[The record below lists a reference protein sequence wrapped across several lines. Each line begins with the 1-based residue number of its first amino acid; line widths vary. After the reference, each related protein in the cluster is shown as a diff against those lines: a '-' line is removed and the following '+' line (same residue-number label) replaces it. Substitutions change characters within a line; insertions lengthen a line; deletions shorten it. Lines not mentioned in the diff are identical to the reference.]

1 MGKMQPETTWLS
13 VLSSAMHSMT
23 HFSTERGALFLHT
36 EFSIGLQKLAC
47 GSYRKYV
54 LLFAGKYV
62 LLFAG
67 KYIQQKGIVGN
78 RWFYKSQMLPGFL
91 QVSTSYNAYDG
102 RRESCNGSLNTGLLS
117 QREEWSWV
125 FQSSGGMMG
134 LCNGWVCVIGSLCNE
149 WVCVIITLNY
159 IWQNKMCRL
168 VS

>member
-1 MGKMQPETTWLS
+1 MQPETTWLS

-54 LLFAGKYV
+54 LLFAGKY
-62 LLFAG
+62 
-67 KYIQQKGIVGN
+67 IQQKGIVGN

-102 RRESCNGSLNTGLLS
+102 RQERAVKDPLTLGCSLRGRNGLESSSLP
-117 QREEWSWV
+117 V
-125 FQSSGGMMG
+125 FRWHDGF
-134 LCNGWVCVIGSLCNE
+134 V
-149 WVCVIITLNY
+149 
-159 IWQNKMCRL
+159 
-168 VS
+168 

>member
-1 MGKMQPETTWLS
+1 MQPETTWLS

-23 HFSTERGALFLHT
+23 HFSTERGALFLYT

-117 QREEWSWV
+117 QREEWS
-125 FQSSGGMMG
+125 
-134 LCNGWVCVIGSLCNE
+134 
-149 WVCVIITLNY
+149 
-159 IWQNKMCRL
+159 
-168 VS
+168 